1 MSEYRDLYRRA
12 ANGEGQVVSFKF
24 TNVHPRAIVQIVHD
38 ISEHSLRYR
47 EFASALNDA
56 GFYVCGN
63 DLIGHGMRDVY
74 KRQAKSCMPGYCNHH
89 RHHSRLSGG
98 DRR

>member
-56 GFYVCGN
+56 GF
-63 DLIGHGMRDVY
+63 
-74 KRQAKSCMPGYCNHH
+74 
-89 RHHSRLSGG
+89 
-98 DRR
+98 